1 MNRHAIKRL
10 EQWKDSKGRK
20 PMIIRGAR
28 QVGKT
33 WLMKEFGRTR
43 FAKTAYVNF
52 ENNDRAK
59 AIFEMDFGIARMI
72 LALSAELYCCS
83 GFPSRCCHS
92 PWDFVSGRESGFYGF
107 ISAELYGI
115 FGGFG

>member
-20 PMIIRGAR
+20 PMIIRGGR

-59 AIFEMDFGIARMI
+59 AIFEMDFDLTYGRQIPAMKVRSRLRGGI
-72 LALSAELYCCS
+72 
-83 GFPSRCCHS
+83 
-92 PWDFVSGRESGFYGF
+92 
-107 ISAELYGI
+107 ISDGTDKAN
-115 FGGFG
+115 F

>member
-43 FAKTAYVNF
+43 FAKSAYVNF

-59 AIFEMDFGIARMI
+59 AIFEMDFDIARMI
-72 LALSAELYCCS
+72 LALSAES
-83 GFPSRCCHS
+83 GVDR
-92 PWDFVSGRESGFYGF
+92 VSLRAARGARKPAGKHGS
-107 ISAELYGI
+107 S
-115 FGGFG
+115 